1 MAAYRR
7 VYDSRYL
14 QADCQEPGSAPEP
27 YARQSS
33 MGSLYLFYTPCMGL
47 SLASLVCSGG
57 VLAARRRDA
66 DGRLRQCRA
75 VHAAQV
81 GAHHED
87 HQATIH
93 RCYDVVERL
102 CRRHASMYTSG
113 HGNGGD
119 REHRCCLLV
128 YTPLLLAHVVNSDS
142 VAVFKHRLACVN
154 FS

>member
-1 MAAYRR
+1 MTHVTCRLTAKNRDQLRSPTLGNR
-7 VYDSRYL
+7 VW
-14 QADCQEPGSAPEP
+14 APFTF
-27 YARQSS
+27 
-33 MGSLYLFYTPCMGL
+33 FYTPCMGL

-113 HGNGGD
+113 GD
-119 REHRCCLLV
+119 KEHRCCLLV